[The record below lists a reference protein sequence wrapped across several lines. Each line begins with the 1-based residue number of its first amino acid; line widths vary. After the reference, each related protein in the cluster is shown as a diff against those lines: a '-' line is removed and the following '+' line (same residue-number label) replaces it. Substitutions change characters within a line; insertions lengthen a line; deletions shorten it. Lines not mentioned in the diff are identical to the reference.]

1 MTIGRHQLTRIGNLQ
16 HINIEVL
23 LERRQLIN
31 IEVRLHMTIGH
42 LQHIRCHLHINTGR
56 RLHMTIGR
64 HRFIRTLPDVASGQE
79 YTLVLGGVTTTAT
92 SQKQKMGDGLERTS
106 TEVMNGP

>member
-1 MTIGRHQLTRIGNLQ
+1 MTIGRHQLIRIGNLQ

-23 LERRQLIN
+23 LEHRQLIN

-56 RLHMTIGR
+56 RLHMTTGR
-64 HRFIRTLPDVASGQE
+64 HRFIRTLQHISIGRRLHMTIGRRQHI
-79 YTLVLGGVTTTAT
+79 
-92 SQKQKMGDGLERTS
+92 RTD
-106 TEVMNGP
+106 NQ